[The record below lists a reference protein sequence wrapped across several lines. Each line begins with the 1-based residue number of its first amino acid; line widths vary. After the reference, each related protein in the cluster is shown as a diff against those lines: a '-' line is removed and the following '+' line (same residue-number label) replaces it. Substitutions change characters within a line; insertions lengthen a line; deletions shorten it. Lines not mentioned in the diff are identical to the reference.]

1 MERLSQNSEV
11 TYHGHVV
18 DKQPGQGVDP
28 DLMTDTM
35 SSAFFYP
42 MATFPVP
49 WRESK
54 PGRINYNNSSKIN
67 N

>member
-11 TYHGHVV
+11 THHGHVV

-35 SSAFFYP
+35 SSALSS
-42 MATFPVP
+42 TP
-49 WRESK
+49 WLLSQFHGGNQSLEE
-54 PGRINYNNSSKIN
+54 
-67 N
+67 